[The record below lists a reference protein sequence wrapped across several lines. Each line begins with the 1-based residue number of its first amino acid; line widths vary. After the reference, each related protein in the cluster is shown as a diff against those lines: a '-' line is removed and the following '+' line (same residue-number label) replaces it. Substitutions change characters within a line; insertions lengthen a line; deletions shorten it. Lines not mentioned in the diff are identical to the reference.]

1 MVHHS
6 VAITIVIPE
15 HLSTMSVATGQPG
28 SFPRPVLEEKDMKFS
43 SQHCALA
50 IQFKE
55 MGLEWEPTVGN
66 YVYDATAAVK
76 PSSPFQEH
84 VYFLLNYDC
93 FMDRVGGVERFK
105 TIMTWLPT
113 WSDAREILRSLG
125 VSNKEVQDELVR
137 SRALED
143 GSELLK
149 LYELIAQHL
158 SMPPQTP

>member
-1 MVHHS
+1 M
-6 VAITIVIPE
+6 E
-15 HLSTMSVATGQPG
+15 
-28 SFPRPVLEEKDMKFS
+28 FS
-43 SQHCALA
+43 SRQIALA

-55 MGLEWEPTVGN
+55 MGLAWEPTVGN

-76 PSSPFQEH
+76 PTSPFQEH

-105 TIMTWLPT
+105 TIMTRLPT
-113 WSDAREILRSLG
+113 WSDAREILWSLG
-125 VSNKEVQDELVR
+125 VSDKELQDELVR

-143 GSELLK
+143 GSELLQ

-158 SMPPQTP
+158 SKPHESVNSPTIPACEER

>member
-1 MVHHS
+1 
-6 VAITIVIPE
+6 
-15 HLSTMSVATGQPG
+15 
-28 SFPRPVLEEKDMKFS
+28 MKFS
-43 SQHCALA
+43 SQQIALA

-55 MGLEWEPTVGN
+55 RGLAWEPTVGN

-76 PSSPFQEH
+76 PTSPFQEH
-84 VYFLLNYDC
+84 VYFLLNYEC

-125 VSNKEVQDELVR
+125 VSDKEVQDELVR

-143 GSELLK
+143 GSELLQ

-158 SMPPQTP
+158 SKPHESVNSPTIPACEER

>member
-1 MVHHS
+1 
-6 VAITIVIPE
+6 
-15 HLSTMSVATGQPG
+15 
-28 SFPRPVLEEKDMKFS
+28 MKFS
-43 SQHCALA
+43 SQQIALA

-55 MGLEWEPTVGN
+55 RGLAWEPTVGN

-76 PSSPFQEH
+76 PTSPFQEH
-84 VYFLLNYDC
+84 VYFLLDYDC

-125 VSNKEVQDELVR
+125 VSEKDVQDEIVR

-143 GSELLK
+143 GSELLQ
-149 LYELIAQHL
+149 LYELIAQRL
-158 SMPPQTP
+158 SKPHESVNSPTIPACEER

>member
-1 MVHHS
+1 
-6 VAITIVIPE
+6 
-15 HLSTMSVATGQPG
+15 
-28 SFPRPVLEEKDMKFS
+28 MKFS
-43 SQHCALA
+43 SQQIALA

-55 MGLEWEPTVGN
+55 RGLAWEPTVGN

-76 PSSPFQEH
+76 PTSPFQEH

-113 WSDAREILRSLG
+113 WSDAREILRSLV
-125 VSNKEVQDELVR
+125 VSDKEVQDELVC

-143 GSELLK
+143 GSELLQ

-158 SMPPQTP
+158 SKLHESVNSPTIPACEER

>member
-1 MVHHS
+1 
-6 VAITIVIPE
+6 
-15 HLSTMSVATGQPG
+15 
-28 SFPRPVLEEKDMKFS
+28 
-43 SQHCALA
+43 
-50 IQFKE
+50 
-55 MGLEWEPTVGN
+55 
-66 YVYDATAAVK
+66 
-76 PSSPFQEH
+76 
-84 VYFLLNYDC
+84 
-93 FMDRVGGVERFK
+93 MDRVGGVERFK